1 MAEVAR
7 FSVSLEPELLEQ
19 FDRFV
24 ADGKFAS
31 RSEAVRHLLR
41 EKLTATAW
49 ESGAADVAA
58 SLTLVYDHHR
68 TNLAEKLMDAQHEH
82 TDRVVSTLHVHLD
95 HDHCMEVI
103 ILRGRADE
111 LQRLAAELTGLKGIH
126 QAQLVVARAE
136 DHHHHHH
143 H

>member
-1 MAEVAR
+1 MSDVVR
-7 FSVSLEPELLEQ
+7 FSVSLEPALLER

-24 ADGKFAS
+24 AEGKFAT

-41 EKLTATAW
+41 EKLTAAAW
-49 ESGAADVAA
+49 EGGAVDVAA

-68 TNLAEKLMDAQHEH
+68 TNLAEKLMNAQHEH
-82 TDRVVSTLHVHLD
+82 TDRVVSTMHVHLD

-111 LQRLAAELTGLKGIH
+111 LQRLGTELSGLKGIH
-126 QAQLVVARAE
+126 QAHLVVARAE
-136 DHHHHHH
+136 AHSHHH
-143 H
+143 